1 MLGKLIVKYYQK
13 YRVKLFKALST
24 CHNILGTPGYQ
35 QPILFLGSGQ
45 IKFGKNVQFGYYPSP
60 FFYNTYAHI
69 EVRNTNSKIFF
80 GDRICINNNFSAI
93 AEKSSIVIKDDVLI
107 GCNVQIFDSDFHEVA
122 PNKRNSGNHKCKNVV
137 IGNNVFIGN
146 NVIILKGVE
155 IGDNSIVSAG
165 SVVYDSCPENVIVAG
180 NPAKIV
186 KHLNNE

>member
-1 MLGKLIVKYYQK
+1 MLDKFIIKYYQK
-13 YRVKLFKALST
+13 FRVKLYKILSR
-24 CHNILGTPGYQ
+24 CNHVLGVPIYK
-35 QPILFLGSGQ
+35 QPILLLGCGQ
-45 IKFGKNVQFGYYPSP
+45 IRFGKNVQFGYYPSP

-69 EVRNTNSKIFF
+69 EARNSSSRIIFGNNIF
-80 GDRICINNNFSAI
+80 INNNFSII
-93 AEKSSIVIKDDVLI
+93 AEKGSVVFKDDVLI
-107 GCNVQIFDSDFHEVA
+107 GCNVQIFDSDFHEIA

-165 SVVYDSCPENVIVAG
+165 SVVYDSCPENVIISG
-180 NPAKIV
+180 NPAKIA